1 MTTIADIQIRRS
13 GLSLEAPADM
23 ADVVGL
29 DNRKAGTQRYRM
41 IRQDRLR
48 IGARQA
54 PIDYRKK
61 QFAAPT
67 AKTVYAH
74 RLNFYDTPP
83 TADITLEQFEQW
95 AIDRLRVLA
104 ELEACSFRNK
114 SPAETEAHMKPLL
127 DKYLPL
133 SSSRSGSTSLQTE
146 RQKDHYSHFI
156 LRLAFASTEDLRRRF
171 SRVETMLFRLR
182 FQADDL
188 RERQAFV
195 ETLNLDWETVTD
207 DEKREFAEELRAAGG
222 GFPKRIE
229 EENWFKVDWERV
241 PELVEGRRVFLRA
254 GKAYV
259 PAREQLSMVMAKFT
273 SKLEKAL
280 ELTSRALP
288 RLDEDDRLTPILNH
302 LSQNFTTPDASY
314 STSAT
319 ALPGADIS
327 ARNIDTLSTSFPLCM
342 QNLHRSLRRDAH
354 LKHYGRL
361 QYTLFLKG
369 IGLNLEE
376 CLVFWR
382 SSFSK
387 ITDDVFN
394 KEYRYNVRHAYG
406 DVGGD
411 SNRRGNGY
419 SPFSCQKILTEHP
432 PGPGEAHGCP
442 YRHFSVEN
450 LTTLLQNVG
459 VKDQEV
465 LKGVKEDKEKMKYHL
480 ACNRVFE
487 YAHKQEIK
495 KVRDDGT
502 WGAAQLETIVH
513 PNEYFKRSYL
523 LKNLGRNPLDEKE
536 GEGVGVGVGD
546 GGADGEGDVRM
557 EG

>member
-1 MTTIADIQIRRS
+1 V
-13 GLSLEAPADM
+13 L
-23 ADVVGL
+23 
-29 DNRKAGTQRYRM
+29 
-41 IRQDRLR
+41 
-48 IGARQA
+48 
-54 PIDYRKK
+54 
-61 QFAAPT
+61 T
-67 AKTVYAH
+67 A
-74 RLNFYDTPP
+74 
-83 TADITLEQFEQW
+83 E
-95 AIDRLRVLA
+95 VLA

-114 SPAETEAHMKPLL
+114 SLTETKAHMKPII

-133 SSSRSGSTSLQTE
+133 TTSGSTNLQAE

-182 FQADDL
+182 FQNDDL
-188 RERQAFV
+188 SDRQAFV
-195 ETLNLDWETVTD
+195 QSLDLDWETVSD
-207 DEKREFAEELRAAGG
+207 DERRQFAEELRAAGG
-222 GFPKRIE
+222 GYPKRIE
-229 EENWFKVDWERV
+229 EESYFKVDWEKV
-241 PELVEGRRVFLRA
+241 PELVESRRVFLRA

-259 PAREQLSMVMAKFT
+259 PSKEQLSMVVAEFT
-273 SKLEKAL
+273 TRLEKAL
-280 ELTSRALP
+280 EMTSRALP
-288 RLDEDDRLTPILNH
+288 RLDEDDRLTPILAH
-302 LSQNFTTPDASY
+302 LSQNFTTPDANY
-314 STSAT
+314 SSSTT
-319 ALPGADIS
+319 ALPGSDIS
-327 ARNIDTLSTSFPLCM
+327 ARNIDTLSSSFPLCM

-432 PGPGEAHGCP
+432 PGPGESHGCP
-442 YRHFSVEN
+442 YRHFSLEN
-450 LTTLLQNVG
+450 LTSLLQAVG

-465 LKGVKEDKEKMKYHL
+465 LRGVKEDKEKTKYHL
-480 ACNRVFE
+480 ACNRFVLPLFSLFLLL
-487 YAHKQEIK
+487 APSFCLLTSRLGPLS
-495 KVRDDGT
+495 VR
-502 WGAAQLETIVH
+502 
-513 PNEYFKRSYL
+513 F
-523 LKNLGRNPLDEKE
+523 
-536 GEGVGVGVGD
+536 
-546 GGADGEGDVRM
+546 
-557 EG
+557 

>member
-1 MTTIADIQIRRS
+1 
-13 GLSLEAPADM
+13 
-23 ADVVGL
+23 
-29 DNRKAGTQRYRM
+29 M
-41 IRQDRLR
+41 IRQEFSR
-48 IGARQA
+48 IDPKRRG
-54 PIDYRKK
+54 ILDHRKK
-61 QFAAPT
+61 QFATPAFQNVEY
-67 AKTVYAH
+67 KH
-74 RLNFYDTPP
+74 RLNFYITPP

-114 SPAETEAHMKPLL
+114 SPAETAAHMKPIL
-127 DKYLPL
+127 DRYLPL
-133 SSSRSGSTSLQTE
+133 SSSTSGSATLQHE

-171 SRVETMLFRLR
+171 SRVETMLFRIR
-182 FQADDL
+182 FQVDDL

-195 ETLNLDWETVTD
+195 ETLNLDWEPVGD
-207 DEKREFAEELRAAGG
+207 DERREFAEELRAAGG
-222 GFPKRIE
+222 GYPKRIE
-229 EENWFKVDWERV
+229 DESYFKVDWERV
-241 PELVEGRRVFLRA
+241 PELVENRRVFLKA
-254 GKAYV
+254 GHAYV
-259 PAREQLSMVMAKFT
+259 PGREQLSMVVAEFT
-273 SKLEKAL
+273 GKMDKAL

-288 RLDEDDRLTPILNH
+288 RLDEDDRLSPILTH
-302 LSQNFTTPDASY
+302 LSQNFTTPDAKY
-314 STSAT
+314 STTST
-319 ALPGADIS
+319 SLPGADIS
-327 ARNIDTLSTSFPLCM
+327 ARNIDALSASFPLCM

-387 ITDDVFN
+387 FTDDVFN

-411 SNRRGNGY
+411 SNRRGNGC

-442 YRHFSVEN
+442 YRHFSIDN
-450 LTTLLQNVG
+450 LTNLLQQVG

-465 LKGVKEDKEKMKYHL
+465 LRGVKEDKEKQKFHL

-495 KVRDDGT
+495 KVRDEGT

-523 LKNLGRNPLDEKE
+523 LKNLGRNPAVEN
-536 GEGVGVGVGD
+536 G
-546 GGADGEGDVRM
+546 GDVKM